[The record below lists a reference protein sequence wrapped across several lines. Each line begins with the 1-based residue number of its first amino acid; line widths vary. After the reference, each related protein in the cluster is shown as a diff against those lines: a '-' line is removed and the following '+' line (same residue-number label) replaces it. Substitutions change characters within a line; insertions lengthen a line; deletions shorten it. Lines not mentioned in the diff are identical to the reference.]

1 MTTIKNPK
9 QNTHIQFNRIYR
21 LRDAPNYFGMD
32 IHRFNTEVRPY
43 LTEIPIGIQGI
54 GFDVLE
60 MHAWLEHYIACNG
73 RPAKHRRNNLWDAK
87 NCLASKN
94 VLESGTLIK
103 KSSDSEFVKALEL
116 VRSKKQKDT

>member
-21 LRDAPNYFGMD
+21 LRDAPQYFGMD

-73 RPAKHRRNNLWDAK
+73 RPAKHRRKKLWDAK
-87 NCLASKN
+87 KYPGFKN
-94 VLESGTLIK
+94 DMESGTLTK
-103 KSSDSEFVKALEL
+103 KSLDREFVKALEL
-116 VRSKKQKDT
+116 ARSKKQRKF